1 MEDPRHLKRRVTT
14 PKGMQTAIKVKNSII
29 NTAVRSIRRIVKL
42 NHVSSMV
49 NYLAGEYELVEGPLN
64 YNADGLACSTNCD
77 FLNDERFIKA
87 YELGKSTGSWGD
99 YDVRWRA
106 YVACW
111 AAAHVKTLA
120 GDFVECG
127 VNRGGLSRTV
137 IDYVDFPSLPKKFY
151 LLDTFQ
157 GLSAACISDAEKKR
171 GIEPGG
177 YEECY
182 EAVVESFKGFNVEI
196 VRGVVPETLA
206 MVRTGQ
212 VCYLSID
219 MNCAGP
225 EIAAAEFFWDK
236 LVSGAVIVLDDY
248 GRGDRYYEQKV
259 AFDHFAAAKSVQILS
274 LPTGQGLIFKP

>member
-1 MEDPRHLKRRVTT
+1 
-14 PKGMQTAIKVKNSII
+14 MQTAIKVKNAVI
-29 NTAVRSIRRIVKL
+29 NSAVRQVRRMVKL
-42 NHVSSMV
+42 SQVNSMV
-49 NYLAGEYELVEGPLN
+49 SYLAGEYELVEGPLN
-64 YNADGLACSTNCD
+64 YNADGLAVNNNCD
-77 FLNDERFIKA
+77 FLSDERFVRA
-87 YELGKSTGSWGD
+87 YECGRRTGSWGD
-99 YDVRWRA
+99 ADVRWRA

-111 AAAHVKTLA
+111 AANQVRNLS

-157 GLSAACISDAEKKR
+157 GLSSDCISEAERAR
-171 GIEPGG
+171 GVEPGG

-182 EAVVESFKGFNVEI
+182 EGVVETFKRFNVEI
-196 VRGVVPETLA
+196 IRGVVPHTLET
-206 MVRTGQ
+206 VKTEQ

-219 MNCAGP
+219 MNCAAP

-248 GRGDRYYEQKV
+248 GRGDRYYEQKS
-259 AFDHFAAAKSVQILS
+259 AFDRFASEKSVQVLL

>member
-1 MEDPRHLKRRVTT
+1 
-14 PKGMQTAIKVKNSII
+14 
-29 NTAVRSIRRIVKL
+29 
-42 NHVSSMV
+42 MV
-49 NYLAGEYELVEGPLN
+49 NYLAGDYELAPGPLN

-77 FLNDERFIKA
+77 FLRDERFIRA
-87 YELGKSTGSWGD
+87 YEFGKSTGSWAD

-106 YVACW
+106 YVVCW
-111 AAAHVKTLA
+111 AADHVRNLP

-127 VNRGGLSRTV
+127 VNRGGYSRTV

-157 GLSAACISDAEKKR
+157 GLANDCISDAERAR
-171 GIEPGG
+171 GIEAGG

-182 EAVVESFKGFNVEI
+182 EKVVETFKGFNVEI
-196 VRGVVPETLA
+196 IRGVVPYTLA
-206 MVRTGQ
+206 NVKTEQ

-236 LVSGAVIVLDDY
+236 LVSGAVVVLDDY
-248 GRGDRYYEQKV
+248 GRGDRYYEQKQ
-259 AFDHFAAAKSVQILS
+259 AFDRFAAARSVQILL

>member
-1 MEDPRHLKRRVTT
+1 
-14 PKGMQTAIKVKNSII
+14 MQAAIKLKNGVI
-29 NTAVRSIRRIVKL
+29 NTAVRQVRKIVKL
-42 NHVSSMV
+42 NHVTRMV
-49 NYLAGEYELVEGPLN
+49 GYLAGEFELVPGPLT
-64 YNADGLACSTNCD
+64 YNADGLACSNNCD

-87 YELGKSTGSWGD
+87 YELGKGTGSWEE

-106 YVACW
+106 YVVCW
-111 AAAHVKTLA
+111 AADHVRNLA

-127 VNRGGLSRTV
+127 VNRGGFSRTV
-137 IDYVDFPSLPKKFY
+137 IDYVDFPSLRKKFY

-157 GLSAACISDAEKKR
+157 GLSGECISEAERAR

-177 YEECY
+177 YADCY
-182 EAVVESFKGFNVEI
+182 ESVLKTFKGFNVEI
-196 VRGVVPETLA
+196 IRGVVPQTLA
-206 MVRTGQ
+206 AVETQQ

-219 MNCAGP
+219 MNCAAP

-248 GRGDRYYEQKV
+248 GRGDRYYEQKS
-259 AFDHFAAAKSVQILS
+259 AFDRFASAKSVQILS